1 MDVYGV
7 GLVCWATARHS
18 DRSASQTF
26 ERNLFSIIRC
36 SKDPFT
42 HARPGPAIYD
52 TTPIFPS
59 LSYNTV
65 IVQQPCRI
73 QDNDALLGDVR
84 GIARGL
90 MEVCRRALER
100 CTLQSREGVNV
111 QRR

>member
-1 MDVYGV
+1 MLGDGTAFGSIGFSDFRKEPLQYNPMLEGSVY
-7 GLVCWATARHS
+7 T
-18 DRSASQTF
+18 
-26 ERNLFSIIRC
+26 
-36 SKDPFT
+36 
-42 HARPGPAIYD
+42 GPAIYD

-65 IVQQPCRI
+65 IVQQLCRI

-100 CTLQSREGVNV
+100 CALQSREGVNV